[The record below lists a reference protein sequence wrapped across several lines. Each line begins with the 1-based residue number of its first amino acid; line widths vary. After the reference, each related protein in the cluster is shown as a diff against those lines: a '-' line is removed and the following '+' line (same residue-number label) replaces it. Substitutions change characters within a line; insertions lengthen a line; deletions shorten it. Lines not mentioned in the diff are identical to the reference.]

1 MRITHDRLQLS
12 TAVTIDDVIE
22 LDLLSTRFLDFKSTR
37 QMSVHRIVGD
47 EVGRPDLI
55 SFREYGTPSLYWFI
69 LKVNGIIDPYDL
81 DVGSLLEVPS
91 LLDFYEFVRSLE

>member
-12 TAVTIDDVIE
+12 NTVTVDDIIE
-22 LDLLSTRFLDFKSTR
+22 LDLLSTKFRDFVSVR
-37 QMSVHRIVGD
+37 RMSIHRIVAD
-47 EVGRPDLI
+47 EVGRADLV